1 MIKNRKHTFPTLIDL
16 HYKHSMNN
24 FQEFY
29 GENISY
35 SEIEQVSYIDFKD
48 MMFEMVGKGVK
59 FRKFGRDKNI
69 LTIRADMHQKE
80 YELFLRIFREEEVD
94 EEKTND
100 IDDNPEG
107 ETKFKSF
114 NFFHEFTISSIRELT
129 NAERLRFKKN
139 LEDFDDDEV
148 DDEDIDVDE

>member
-1 MIKNRKHTFPTLIDL
+1 MGL
-16 HYKHSMNN
+16 
-24 FQEFY
+24 FY

-69 LTIRADMHQKE
+69 LTIRADMNQKE

-94 EEKTND
+94 EDERD
-100 IDDNPEG
+100 HAG
-107 ETKFKSF
+107 A
-114 NFFHEFTISSIRELT
+114 RE
-129 NAERLRFKKN
+129 EQ
-139 LEDFDDDEV
+139 
-148 DDEDIDVDE
+148 